1 MENSV
6 TKNLIMS
13 FDKSLGYE
21 VAECLSE
28 YAEIGLDAVLE
39 DEVLKEVP
47 FLGTVVS
54 VFKIGNTIRE
64 RSHLKKLI
72 LFLDTIDKEILDKEK
87 YQFYREKIQD
97 NLTFREKE
105 IEYIILLLDRL
116 FEENKAKNVGRLY
129 LSYLDKVITWREF
142 QSITSLLDRI
152 IPQDIEILQELRDL
166 NKDFFTKESTNS
178 SLQRLIGA
186 GIVANISFGFSLNE
200 NSKLYFSSEKIQNE
214 LIDCKLTDIGKLMIK
229 GIFR

>member
-1 MENSV
+1 M
-6 TKNLIMS
+6 
-13 FDKSLGYE
+13 
-21 VAECLSE
+21 
-28 YAEIGLDAVLE
+28 
-39 DEVLKEVP
+39 
-47 FLGTVVS
+47 
-54 VFKIGNTIRE
+54 
-64 RSHLKKLI
+64 
-72 LFLDTIDKEILDKEK
+72 
-87 YQFYREKIQD
+87 
-97 NLTFREKE
+97 
-105 IEYIILLLDRL
+105 LLDRL

-214 LIDCKLTDIGKLMIK
+214 LIECKLTDIGQLMIK